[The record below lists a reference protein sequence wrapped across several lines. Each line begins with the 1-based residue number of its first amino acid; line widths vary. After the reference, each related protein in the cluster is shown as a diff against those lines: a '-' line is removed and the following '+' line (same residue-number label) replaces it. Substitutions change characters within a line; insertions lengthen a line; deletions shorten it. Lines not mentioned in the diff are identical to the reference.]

1 MIPVMGDVEGG
12 DLTRIEASKPG
23 PQLNTRLVIG
33 SAVLIGV
40 GGLLGLIGTIL
51 GSSALLAATRRWV
64 HQLETQP
71 SELARRKWEQARAAT
86 MASADAWRKGPAT
99 NG

>member
-12 DLTRIEASKPG
+12 DLTRIEASTPG

-71 SELARRKWEQARAAT
+71 SELARRKWEQARAGT

>member
-12 DLTRIEASKPG
+12 DLTRIEASQPG

-51 GSSALLAATRRWV
+51 GSSALLAATRRWA
-64 HQLETQP
+64 HQLDTQP
-71 SELARRKWEQARAAT
+71 SELAQRKWEQARAAT
-86 MASADAWRKGPAT
+86 MAGADAWRKGPAAD
-99 NG
+99 G

>member
-1 MIPVMGDVEGG
+1 M
-12 DLTRIEASKPG
+12 
-23 PQLNTRLVIG
+23 IG

-40 GGLLGLIGTIL
+40 GGLLALTGTIL

-71 SELARRKWEQARAAT
+71 SELARRWWEQARAAT
-86 MASADAWRKGPAT
+86 MAGADAWRKGPAAD
-99 NG
+99 G

>member
-12 DLTRIEASKPG
+12 DLTRIETSKPG
-23 PQLNTRLVIG
+23 PQLNTKLVIG

-51 GSSALLAATRRWV
+51 GSSELLAATRRWV

-71 SELARRKWEQARAAT
+71 SELARRRWEQARAAT
-86 MASADAWRKGPAT
+86 MAGADAWRKGPAAD
-99 NG
+99 G

>member
-1 MIPVMGDVEGG
+1 M
-12 DLTRIEASKPG
+12 
-23 PQLNTRLVIG
+23 IG

-51 GSSALLAATRRWV
+51 GSSELLAATRRWV

-71 SELARRKWEQARAAT
+71 SELARRRWVQAKRAT
-86 MASADAWRKGPAT
+86 MAGADAWRKGPAAD
-99 NG
+99 G